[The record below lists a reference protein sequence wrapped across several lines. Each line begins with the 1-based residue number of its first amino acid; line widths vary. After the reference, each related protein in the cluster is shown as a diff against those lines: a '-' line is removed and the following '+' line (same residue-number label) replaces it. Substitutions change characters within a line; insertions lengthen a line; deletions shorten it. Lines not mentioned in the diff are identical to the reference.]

1 VCLEILLASNAGF
14 CFGVKRAIDMAIKV
28 ALESAKKVYTLGPII
43 HNPQLVASLCQKG
56 IETVDVVN
64 EKPPGVLIIRSHGV
78 EPNIVKTAREYGHEI
93 IDATCPFVKRA
104 QRLAFELAN
113 KGYYIVVVGDK
124 DHPEVKGI
132 VGWADNKALVVKDGH
147 EAEKVQTQS
156 PICVI
161 AQTTQP
167 LENFNRVV
175 DVLIKKGFK
184 VKACNTICSA
194 TEERQRAALEIAE
207 CVNVMIV
214 VGGFNSA
221 NTSKLTALCSST
233 GTPTYQVETADE
245 LKREWFFG
253 AKKAGLTAGA
263 STPGWIIEEVKCRM
277 KELSEEMEIN
287 KETLE
292 VESEAEGIVKEQ
304 KETLNEVMENTEVK
318 MPDRGEI
325 IKGVVVQ
332 VNQDEVLVD
341 VGAKSEGVIFRRELT
356 GYNNT
361 DLKQVV
367 KVGDKIDVMVIK
379 REDDEGRMVL
389 SKDRADIEQNWDK
402 FEQSM
407 ENGDIVE
414 GKVLEVVNGGLIV
427 DIGVRAFLPASL
439 LDVVYVEDLSKYL
452 NQVLKLKI
460 IEMNKPKR
468 KVIVSR
474 KAVIEKER
482 AKQKEE
488 LFNKL
493 EAGQVVKGTVQRLTK
508 FGAFVDIGG
517 VDGLLHISEMA
528 WYRVVHPSDIVK
540 EGEEIEVKVL
550 KVDKDNEKISLG
562 LKQVLPDPWDSVEN
576 KYKPGDIIA
585 VKVVRIAPFGAFVEL
600 EPGVEGLIHI
610 SHLAKHHVEKP
621 EDVVKEGEEVNVKV
635 LTIDKDEKRIRL
647 SMREAEKEKPVKKEP
662 HEKKSDNKTE
672 ASAADDTLSSLGD
685 AMPPELAE
693 KMAKMAK
700 N

>member
-1 VCLEILLASNAGF
+1 
-14 CFGVKRAIDMAIKV
+14 
-28 ALESAKKVYTLGPII
+28 
-43 HNPQLVASLCQKG
+43 
-56 IETVDVVN
+56 
-64 EKPPGVLIIRSHGV
+64 
-78 EPNIVKTAREYGHEI
+78 
-93 IDATCPFVKRA
+93 
-104 QRLAFELAN
+104 
-113 KGYYIVVVGDK
+113 
-124 DHPEVKGI
+124 
-132 VGWADNKALVVKDGH
+132 
-147 EAEKVQTQS
+147 
-156 PICVI
+156 
-161 AQTTQP
+161 
-167 LENFNRVV
+167 
-175 DVLIKKGFK
+175 
-184 VKACNTICSA
+184 
-194 TEERQRAALEIAE
+194 
-207 CVNVMIV
+207 
-214 VGGFNSA
+214 
-221 NTSKLTALCSST
+221 
-233 GTPTYQVETADE
+233 
-245 LKREWFFG
+245 
-253 AKKAGLTAGA
+253 
-263 STPGWIIEEVKCRM
+263 M

-693 KMAKMAK
+693 KMAEMAK
-700 N
+700 D